1 MNRVKEVSL
10 VIMLALVVTV
20 GFAMFGCSS
29 DSTTSTPAR
38 DTSVGSLAPD
48 FQFYNPQ
55 EELVSLSDLRGEPV
69 ILNFWATWCGPCV
82 YEMPYLQEVY
92 EEWSDKGLVLLAI
105 NIRGT
110 SSQVEEFL
118 RSHGLSLPVLLDS
131 QGAVAARYNIRA
143 YPTTFFI
150 DKEGT
155 IQAVRVGAF
164 PNKEAIEDYL
174 DKIMP

>member
-1 MNRVKEVSL
+1 
-10 VIMLALVVTV
+10 
-20 GFAMFGCSS
+20 
-29 DSTTSTPAR
+29 
-38 DTSVGSLAPD
+38 
-48 FQFYNPQ
+48 
-55 EELVSLSDLRGEPV
+55 
-69 ILNFWATWCGPCV
+69 
-82 YEMPYLQEVY
+82 MPYMQQVH
-92 EEWSDKGLVLLAI
+92 EEWSDNGLVLLAI

-110 SSQVEEFL
+110 SSQVEKFL
-118 RSHGLSLPVLLDS
+118 QSHGLSLPVLLDS

-164 PNKEAIEDYL
+164 PNKKAVEDYL